1 MVYYKYADRQ
11 IRRKGDGAVPS
22 FTKKAIRESFL
33 HLIAKKPLDKITV
46 RDIVDDCGINRNT
59 FYYYFQDIYA
69 VLEDF
74 YRDMIEALPAEKS
87 LAETLSFFYS
97 MTLDFAVER
106 PHAARSLAFSLGFE
120 GLERYCGNDLDGVI
134 LDCITRSTR
143 SLPSLTALR
152 MLRHAV
158 IGLCLDAM
166 RGEGKAENAVQELA
180 AALAAFEQK
189 TDKN

>member
-1 MVYYKYADRQ
+1 M
-11 IRRKGDGAVPS
+11 PS

-33 HLIAKKPLDKITV
+33 HLVAKKPLDKITV

-74 YRDMIEALPAEKS
+74 YSDMIRALPPEKTLS
-87 LAETLSFFYS
+87 ETLCAFYG
-97 MTLDFAVER
+97 AVLAFSAER
-106 PHAARSLAFSLGFE
+106 PQAARSLALSLGFE

-134 LDCITRSTR
+134 MDCITRSTK

-158 IGLCLDAM
+158 LGLCLDAM
-166 RGEGKAENAVQELA
+166 RGDRKAEYAAGELA
-180 AALAAFEQK
+180 EALSAYERVVK